1 MNLLNILLMGG
12 AQTGANPNAG
22 GMIPQL
28 GFLVLIFGVFYF
40 FFIRPQV
47 KRQKDQKKFRE
58 SLGKGQK
65 IITIG
70 GIHGR
75 IVELQETTVTIEVEG
90 GVKLRLEKSAIAA
103 DTQDQ
108 LTGEPAK

>member
-1 MNLLNILLMGG
+1 MNLLSTLLMTPPSGQG
-12 AQTGANPNAG
+12 AG
-22 GMIPQL
+22 GGSMASSLI
-28 GFLVLIFGVFYF
+28 FLVLIFVVFYF

-58 SLGKGQK
+58 GLSKGQK
-65 IITIG
+65 IVTIG

-75 IVELQETTVTIEVEG
+75 IVEMQETTCTIEVEG
-90 GVKLRLEKSAIAA
+90 GVKLRIEKSAVAA
-103 DTQDQ
+103 DAQDQ